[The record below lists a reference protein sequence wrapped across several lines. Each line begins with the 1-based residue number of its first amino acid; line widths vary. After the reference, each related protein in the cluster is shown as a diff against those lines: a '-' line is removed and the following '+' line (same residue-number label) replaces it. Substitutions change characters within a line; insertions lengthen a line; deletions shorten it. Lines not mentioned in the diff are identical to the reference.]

1 MKTWKKILP
10 VVGVAA
16 MSAGMLAGCGK
27 DEGAGGQPS
36 GNPSAAASAT
46 AAASEPAKG
55 PVTISMMMPYYST
68 EAPKNN
74 PIIQKLEE
82 MTNTKL
88 NITWVPDAAYKD
100 KLSVSL
106 ASGDLP
112 QVTVIS
118 HLDGAQFAPAVVSGV
133 RSGAFWEIG
142 PMLKDFPNLN
152 TKLNK
157 DVLRNASHDGKNY
170 ALYRPRVLARGG
182 IIYRKDWLDNLG
194 LKEPKT
200 LDELYE
206 VIKAFTLNDPDKN
219 GKNDT
224 YGLVSRK
231 GFGDFHMLVGFFGGG
246 NDYEEQD
253 GKIISSLTTDAQLN
267 ALKFFKRLYDEK
279 LVNPDFA
286 VTEGSQS
293 KAILEGGKAGVMI
306 STAIDDAPNNDAAI
320 KKVNPKAQFDVV
332 SRIQGPKGERIQ
344 ASPGYNGIFMFPKSS
359 VKTEGQMRE
368 ILGFFDKMFEKD
380 AANLLAW
387 GIEGV
392 HYHLEDGLVAAT
404 EQELTKRT
412 ADRQPI
418 PQLSAVS
425 DDIPTLKAKEDP
437 LAAKIKQMF
446 NDNIS
451 IAVSNPVL
459 SIQSPT
465 WTEKSGEL
473 DKIRNDARLKY
484 ILGEIDDAGWKK
496 EIDKWMKAG
505 GEKVLEEYNVEYAK
519 LKK

>member
-1 MKTWKKILP
+1 MKTWMKMIP
-10 VVGVAA
+10 VIGVAA
-16 MSAGMLAGCGK
+16 MSAGIMAGCGK
-27 DEGAGGQPS
+27 GGEAEGTSSGSPS
-36 GNPSAAASAT
+36 EAASVQ
-46 AAASEPAKG
+46 ASAPAKG

-74 PIIQKLEE
+74 PIIRKLEE

-118 HLDGAQFAPAVVSGV
+118 HLDGGTYAPAVVSGV
-133 RSGAFWEIG
+133 HSGAFWEIG
-142 PMLKDFPNLN
+142 PMLKDFPNLS

-157 DVLRNASHDGKNY
+157 DVLRNASHEGKNY

-182 IIYRKDWLDNLG
+182 IIYRKDWLENLG

-231 GFGDFHMLVGFFGGG
+231 GFADLHMLAGFFGAG
-246 NDYEEQD
+246 NDYEERD
-253 GKIISSLTTDAQLN
+253 GKLIPSFITDEHLN
-267 ALKFFKRLYDEK
+267 ALKFFKKLYDEK
-279 LVNPDFA
+279 LVNADFA

-293 KAILEGGKAGVMI
+293 KALLEGGKAGVMI
-306 STAIDDAPNNDAAI
+306 STALDDAPLNDAAI
-320 KKVNPKAQFDVV
+320 KKTNPKGEFDVV
-332 SRIQGPKGERIQ
+332 SRIQGPKGERIM

-359 VKTEGQMRE
+359 VKTESQMRD

-387 GIEGV
+387 GIEGT
-392 HYHLEDGLVAAT
+392 HYHVENGLVAGT
-404 EQELTKRT
+404 EQELALRT
-412 ADRQPI
+412 TDRMPI
-418 PQLSAVS
+418 PQLSVVS
-425 DDIPTLKAKEDP
+425 DEIPTLKAKETP
-437 LAAKIKQMF
+437 LAGKVKQMF
-446 NDNIS
+446 ADNIS
-451 IAVSNPVL
+451 IAVSNPAL
-459 SIQSPT
+459 SIQSQT
-465 WTEKSGEL
+465 LTEKSGEL
-473 DKIRNDARLKY
+473 DKIKNDARLKY

-505 GEKVLEEYNVEYAK
+505 GEKGMVELNAEYAK
-519 LKK
+519 LTK